1 MKFWTNRRIILKVP
15 LLKRK
20 GWSGA
25 DRWREKAQSKS
36 KLRKNESEEH
46 VKRKKE
52 KDGGGVDFR
61 RDQASQCLH

>member
-20 GWSGA
+20 GRSGA

-36 KLRKNESEEH
+36 KLRKNESEET
-46 VKRKKE
+46 REEKKG
-52 KDGGGVDFR
+52 KGWR
-61 RDQASQCLH
+61 RR